1 MTPEKFCVNCGAP
14 LEEGATFCPSCG
26 QRVDSLPED
35 APAGDA
41 TVMDDAFAGE
51 PAPPP
56 PPPPPSGGGGLR
68 PAASSGGSST
78 GGQSQPSRTTPPP
91 PPSGRARGQA
101 GGGPPLGG
109 SGGPAARPSFQP
121 EEPEKKK
128 SKTGLY
134 IAGGCGCLAVLIAII
149 VGIVLLVRSYG
160 TIVPPDIGGGSTEV
174 TVVAERRPEVG
185 EVLYTEDFD
194 DPTSGWDEF
203 SGDDQTVGYQGG
215 RYVILVDRENWMTWG
230 NAYEWFDDGIL
241 ITVDATKIGGPDD
254 NGFGVVFGYQDDL
267 NFYRFEIAS
276 DGYYRFGKYVDN
288 EWIEIIPWTE
298 STLVRQGNARNRIS
312 VEMRDGTF
320 VFGVNGEP
328 LDKAQDGS
336 FADGDVGLVA
346 GSFDTPGVEIAFDNI
361 RVVELK

>member
-41 TVMDDAFAGE
+41 TVVDGAFAGE

-288 EWIEIIPWTE
+288 EWIELIPWTTSE
-298 STLVRQGNARNRIS
+298 LILQGEATNRVSAAMRGGRLVFA
-312 VEMRDGTF
+312 
-320 VFGVNGEP
+320 VNGEV
-328 LDKAQDGS
+328 LTATEDDS
-336 FADGDVGLVA
+336 FSDGDVGLVA
-346 GSFDTPGVEIAFDNI
+346 GSFDEAGMVIGFDDF
-361 RVVELK
+361 VVYAMP